1 LFLEDEFQF
10 LEDHRGISPLAI
22 PHSRVGGSERLSQN
36 HTLQSLNARDP
47 LLYETSRASYWRVG
61 MSKPK
66 TTGSAALH
74 LRMGAFV
81 TVFMALVVFFSPLEA
96 VLLTL
101 GSSVVLS
108 KL

>member
-1 LFLEDEFQF
+1 
-10 LEDHRGISPLAI
+10 
-22 PHSRVGGSERLSQN
+22 
-36 HTLQSLNARDP
+36 
-47 LLYETSRASYWRVG
+47 

-66 TTGSAALH
+66 STGSAALH

-81 TVFMALVVFFSPLEA
+81 TVFMALAIFFSPLEA

-101 GSSVVLS
+101 GSSAFLA